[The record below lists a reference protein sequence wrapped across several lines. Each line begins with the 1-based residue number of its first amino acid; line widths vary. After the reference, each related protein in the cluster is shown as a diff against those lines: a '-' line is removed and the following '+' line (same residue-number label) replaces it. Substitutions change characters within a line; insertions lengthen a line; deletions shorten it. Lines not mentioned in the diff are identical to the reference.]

1 MINQRLSQLNGN
13 RLGTFTAAP
22 SSAWEQGMVATIGPT
37 GLDVARTSGWPFGIF
52 MGNHQNAMTRAIY
65 GETYGPLD
73 YSEVGGA
80 TQFVTLTHNNLVPG
94 GYIVFA
100 GTTLLSATTDYTIN
114 ISTGVLTA
122 VASGKLDSAKGSY
135 TNAGMISIN
144 YRYNMTVA
152 ELNGFL
158 DNKGQVIG
166 GPGMANNFDEV
177 LVSGET
183 TVAFDGNIIY
193 TDQYDTSVNWTSALN
208 APLYANSDSR
218 LTTTNAGS
226 QIQVGRVIALPTAT
240 QPWLGIVI
248 TGR

>member
-13 RLGTFTAAP
+13 RLGTFKAAP

-37 GLDVARTSGWPFGIF
+37 GLTVAGTTGWPFGIF

-65 GETYGPLD
+65 GEIYGPID
-73 YSEVGGA
+73 YSGVGGA
-80 TQFVTLTHNNLVPG
+80 TPSVTLTHSNLVAG
-94 GYIVFA
+94 AYIVFA
-100 GTTLLSATTDYTIN
+100 GSTVLTPGTDYTLN
-114 ISTGVLTA
+114 TSTGILTA
-122 VASGKLDSAKGSY
+122 VASGRLDSHSASY
-135 TNAGMISIN
+135 ANGGMISIN

-193 TDQYDTSVNWTSALN
+193 TDQYDTSINWTSALN
-208 APLYANSDSR
+208 AQLFSNANSQ
-218 LTTTNAGS
+218 LTTVNTGG